1 MTQLL
6 QFYFFEGERAF
17 LKPHFSDAVTSGHIL
32 VCTTKVNMSYPQHCK
47 FPITDNLHFSQ
58 EFKIMKM

>member
-47 FPITDNLHFSQ
+47 FLITDNLHIS
-58 EFKIMKM
+58 